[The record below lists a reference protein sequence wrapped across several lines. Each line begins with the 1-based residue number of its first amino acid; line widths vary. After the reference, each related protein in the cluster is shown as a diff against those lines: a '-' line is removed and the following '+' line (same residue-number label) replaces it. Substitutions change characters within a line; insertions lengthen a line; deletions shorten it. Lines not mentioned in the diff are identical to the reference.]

1 VKGSPKE
8 RGRLDARDAAFAAV
22 VGLLVFF
29 FYLRTLAPTVLYY
42 SRETFDSAHLQVV
55 GYIVGIPSYTGY
67 PTYAMLAHLA
77 TYLPFG
83 DPAYRVNL
91 LSAICGSLAVGVFYL
106 LCRKLGA
113 GWAAAIFGALA
124 FGLSETLWSQ
134 AVIAEVYTLHALL
147 LSLVLLTLLLW
158 RDALRAH
165 DGDPARAEPV
175 LLLAALLMGLS
186 LTNHLTSVF
195 LLPAALLFVLAVKPA
210 ALARRSVWAGGAIL
224 FLVGLTP
231 YLYLPLR
238 AAQNP
243 PLMGENPSTLSG
255 FVALVSGGEHK
266 ARLFVFGPAELPGR
280 AWWYSVN
287 LLDNLNPALLAVA
300 VFGLV
305 VLLVRDRAGAVLL
318 GVVFALNLVY
328 ALEYDIEDLEIY
340 FIPTYL
346 ILCLLAARGAA
357 SLLEMGANTG
367 RRIVRYGALGAVAV
381 AVLATALVVPTTW
394 REVDRS
400 GDFKGR
406 QMIDAVAWHAKPNA
420 TILHHGRTLDYMQLV
435 EGKRRDV
442 RLVDPFY
449 GGRWVE
455 EADKALRRGP
465 TYVMNPGAT
474 NIGKYRRAG
483 YRLTVVGRPAGTGEE
498 VVRLYEISGPR

>member
-1 VKGSPKE
+1 MKGSLTE
-8 RGRLDARDAAFAAV
+8 RGRLDVRDAVFAAGA
-22 VGLLVFF
+22 GLLASL

-55 GYIVGIPSYTGY
+55 GSIVGIPSYTGY

-91 LSAICGSLAVGVFYL
+91 LSAICGALAVGVFYL
-106 LCRKLGA
+106 VCRKLGA
-113 GWAAAIFGALA
+113 GWVAAVFGALA

-134 AVIAEVYTLHALL
+134 AAIAEVYTLHALL

-158 RDALRAH
+158 RDVLRAH
-165 DGDPARAEPV
+165 DGNPARAEPF
-175 LLLAALLMGLS
+175 LLLAALLMGLA

-195 LLPAALLFVLAVKPA
+195 LLPAALLFVLAVEPA
-210 ALARRSVWAGGAIL
+210 ALARRSAWVGGGVL

-231 YLYLPLR
+231 YLYLPIR
-238 AAQNP
+238 ASQNP
-243 PLMGENPSTLSG
+243 PFMSEDPSTLSG
-255 FVALVSGGEHK
+255 FLALVSGGPHK
-266 ARLFVFGPAELPGR
+266 ARLFAFGPAELPGR
-280 AWWYSVN
+280 VWLYSVN
-287 LLDNLNPALLAVA
+287 LLDNLNLALLAVA

-305 VLLVRDRAGAVLL
+305 VLILRDRAGAVLL
-318 GVVFALNLVY
+318 GVVFALNLAY

-346 ILCLLAARGAA
+346 VLCLLAARGAA
-357 SLLEMGANTG
+357 LLLELGASAES
-367 RRIVRYGALGAVAV
+367 RPVRYGAFGAVAV
-381 AVLATALVVPTTW
+381 AALATALLVPTTW

-400 GDFKGR
+400 DDFKGR
-406 QMIDAVAWHAKPNA
+406 QMIDAVVGHAGPNA
-420 TILHHGRTLDYMQLV
+420 TVLYHGRTLDYMQVV

-449 GGRWVE
+449 SGEWVG
-455 EADKALRRGP
+455 EAERGLRRGP

-474 NIGKYRRAG
+474 NIEDYRRAG
-483 YRLTVVGRPAGTGEE
+483 YRLTPVGRPAGTGAET
-498 VVRLYEISGPR
+498 VRLYEISGPR